1 MQTIISVKK
10 TDTGVEVVWH
20 ENKQEM
26 HDFFSDEEFNQMRIH
41 VDDLIEHPTKYR
53 IDLQEHK
60 IYTSAKGG
68 GSF

>member
-1 MQTIISVKK
+1 MQTIISAKK

-20 ENKQEM
+20 ENKKEM
-26 HDFFSDEEFNQMRIH
+26 HDFFSGNEFNQMRIH

-60 IYTSAKGG
+60 IYISAKGG